1 MLYKIDHW
9 SYWTLAPSFLLR
21 KTVDAHI
28 VVEVV
33 IRLEPL
39 QVIKLGIVE
48 SKSIAIVEE
57 GVTGAVV
64 CVLTMLVHM
73 GVGIAV
79 QDGNSHRV
87 VPPWDAGV
95 IFQPMKA
102 HSACGLEEPINTSRR
117 VCVDCCSC

>member
-9 SYWTLAPSFLLR
+9 SYWTLAPSFILR
-21 KTVDAHI
+21 KTIDAH
-28 VVEVV
+28 VVVVV
-33 IRLEPL
+33 ILGFKSL
-39 QVIKLGIVE
+39 QIIILGIVDSE
-48 SKSIAIVEE
+48 SIAQIEE
-57 GVTGAVV
+57 CVARAVV
-64 CVLTMLVHM
+64 GVFTALVNV

-117 VCVDCCSC
+117 VCVE